1 MKTGVVVD
9 VPMLSRTDF
18 KAAHQILCCLC
29 LPQLARVPHVIRTA
43 NQPTT
48 LPIKVALKLCTQ
60 VIRSIVSNHRLSV
73 ADDHRQYMSGQCLVT
88 ACLDALTD
96 NVEIPKGYAF
106 LYTDAFGY
114 DGCFAEAVLQAN
126 VRDPGTVRSCITVC
140 HDMESQSY
148 VTNLVGTTVLS
159 MVKSKEPA
167 STLQLAATMYLPG
180 PRTLV
185 VLERHVK
192 RWLTDPM
199 KGKEPSA

>member
-1 MKTGVVVD
+1 
-9 VPMLSRTDF
+9 
-18 KAAHQILCCLC
+18 
-29 LPQLARVPHVIRTA
+29 
-43 NQPTT
+43 
-48 LPIKVALKLCTQ
+48 
-60 VIRSIVSNHRLSV
+60 
-73 ADDHRQYMSGQCLVT
+73 MSGQCLVT

-114 DGCFAEAVLQAN
+114 DGCVAEAVLQAN